1 MASKLFEK
9 KFWVEERA
17 GHREEVLRRL
27 DEFLEKRDK
36 ASLVAL
42 VEILWASEPIQN
54 YEKAVE
60 RRIIQRG
67 ATPEDIANKLELVKS
82 DPLKLLGERVPGFGP
97 ASITELLFCR
107 DPERFTVF
115 NKRSKALVKSLGYGD
130 FDHEPFNLET
140 YEKFLEAEME
150 IYNDFKVV
158 KDAIERELGVSIP
171 TFDFVDGLATLVY
184 DKRDE
189 LTVDMLKELKRQI
202 IVERNLDEE
211 VFNRA
216 LESIR
221 AAMGQYFFWLER
233 GDSEEKAMEKAVSY
247 ASGMLASSGLLSDP
261 QKKHS
266 FMIALEAMA
275 KLSEGMVDLLRE
287 LS

>member
-1 MASKLFEK
+1 MPSGRLFEK
-9 KFWVEERA
+9 EFWVEERA
-17 GHREEVLRRL
+17 KHREKVLQRL
-27 DEFLEKRDK
+27 EKFLEERDK

-42 VEILWASEPIQN
+42 VDVLWASEAVQDR
-54 YEKAVE
+54 EKAVE

-67 ATPEDIANKLELVKS
+67 FTPEYVAKKLELVKS
-82 DPLKLLGERVPGFGP
+82 DPLKLLEERVPGFGP
-97 ASITELLFCR
+97 ASITEILFCV

-115 NKRSKALVKSLGYGD
+115 NKRSKVLVKSLGYGD
-130 FDHEPFNLET
+130 FDHEPFSLET

-150 IYNDFKVV
+150 IYKDFKVV
-158 KDAIERELGVSIP
+158 KDAIERELGISIP
-171 TFDFVDGLATLVY
+171 KFDFVDGMATLFY
-184 DKRDE
+184 EDQ
-189 LTVDMLKELKRQI
+189 LTVDMLKELRRQV
-202 IVERNLDEE
+202 IVDRNLDAE

-221 AAMGQYFFWLER
+221 AAMDQYFFWLER
-233 GDSEEKAMEKAVSY
+233 GDSEERAMEKAVSY